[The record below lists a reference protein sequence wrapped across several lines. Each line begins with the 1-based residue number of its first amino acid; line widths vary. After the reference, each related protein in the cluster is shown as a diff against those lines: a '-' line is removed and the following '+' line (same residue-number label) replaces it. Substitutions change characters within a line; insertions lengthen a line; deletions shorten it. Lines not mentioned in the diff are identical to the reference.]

1 MYEHSL
7 LLNNEL
13 NKIKDIN
20 QVFINGGIDDS
31 AKDILVN
38 PSIQKERLYLTI
50 FTNNQDLTQHQIEK
64 FLSTTKLNYNI
75 QGKQDILSNLLA
87 IRKDSYLITA
97 DSENDV
103 LTKSKEL
110 TNFDYQIIPYKT
122 IPFFYT
128 YSFIALRPKLSDNHF
143 SLSLAGSTDI

>member
-1 MYEHSL
+1 MY
-7 LLNNEL
+7 
-13 NKIKDIN
+13 
-20 QVFINGGIDDS
+20 
-31 AKDILVN
+31 
-38 PSIQKERLYLTI
+38 
-50 FTNNQDLTQHQIEK
+50 QIEK

-110 TNFDYQIIPYKT
+110 TK
-122 IPFFYT
+122 
-128 YSFIALRPKLSDNHF
+128 ALKM
-143 SLSLAGSTDI
+143 